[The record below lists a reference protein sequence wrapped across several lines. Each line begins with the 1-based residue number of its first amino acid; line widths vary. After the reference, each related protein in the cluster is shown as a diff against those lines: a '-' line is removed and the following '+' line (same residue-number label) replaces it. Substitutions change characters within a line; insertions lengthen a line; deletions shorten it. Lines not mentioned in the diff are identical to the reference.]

1 MTVRSFFCRLCG
13 SQCLQYRSYFR
24 CPPGEIAVVNDRIP
38 TLLIEKGTVDYIK
51 RAAVVLASGIIN
63 ILEKQEKCM

>member
-1 MTVRSFFCRLCG
+1 M
-13 SQCLQYRSYFR
+13 
-24 CPPGEIAVVNDRIP
+24 VNDKVP